1 MHSVDLTY
9 QTLQL
14 SQAYIRCAQN
24 TCINPQLLAYTWENS
39 SNVNPI
45 KKIVEYLT
53 YFIEYYTESEKQ
65 GDWMDREWF

>member
-1 MHSVDLTY
+1 MLI
-9 QTLQL
+9 QF
-14 SQAYIRCAQN
+14 
-24 TCINPQLLAYTWENS
+24 
-39 SNVNPI
+39 